1 MSLVEAT
8 SAIILAGGSSS
19 RMGRDKASL
28 PFGAE
33 TMLERVVRLV
43 RGEVDRVI
51 VAGRAG
57 QAVPG
62 GVTLVVDDEDGL
74 GPLPA
79 LVRALEEVD
88 TPLTL
93 VLACDM
99 PLVEPAVIRKLLTL
113 TDGVDAVVPSIDGHM
128 MTTCAVLRTGP
139 ATEAAA
145 RSIASGERSLHAFFR
160 RLESRVVADTQF
172 RDVDPGLRSFV
183 ACNTPAD
190 YRRALILAGL
200 APAD

>member
-1 MSLVEAT
+1 MAI

-43 RGEVDRVI
+43 RGEADLVI

-57 QAVPG
+57 QAVPD
-62 GVTLVVDDEDGL
+62 GVTLVVDEEEGR

-79 LVRALEEVD
+79 LVRALGLVE
-88 TPLTL
+88 TSLTL

-99 PLVEPAVIRKLLTL
+99 PLIEPAVLGKLITL
-113 TDGVDAVVPSIDGHM
+113 IDGVDAVVPSTDGHM
-128 MTTCAVLRTGP
+128 MTTCAVLRTDP
-139 ATEAAA
+139 AREAAA
-145 RSIASGERSLHAFFR
+145 RSIADDERSLRAFLR
-160 RLESRVVADTQF
+160 RLEPRVAPENDF
-172 RDVDPGLRSFV
+172 REVDPDLRSFV

-190 YRRALILAGL
+190 YRQALVLAGL
-200 APAD
+200 ETAD

>member
-1 MSLVEAT
+1 MPIPLRT
-8 SAIILAGGSSS
+8 AIVLAGGSSH

-43 RGEVDRVI
+43 RGHVDRVI

-57 QAVPG
+57 QAVPD
-62 GVTLVVDDEDGL
+62 GVALVVDEEEGR

-79 LVRALEEVD
+79 LVRALASVE

-99 PLVEPAVIRKLLTL
+99 PLLEPAVIRKLLTL
-113 TDGVDAVVPSIDGHM
+113 IDGVDAVVPSIDGHM
-128 MTTCAVLRTGP
+128 MTTCAVLRTDP
-139 ATEAAA
+139 AKEAAA
-145 RSIASGERSLHAFFR
+145 RSVASGERSLQALFR
-160 RLESRVVADTQF
+160 RLEPRVVPERDF
-172 RDVDPGLRSFV
+172 REVDPALVSFV

-190 YRRALILAGL
+190 YRKALALAGL
-200 APAD
+200 ETAD